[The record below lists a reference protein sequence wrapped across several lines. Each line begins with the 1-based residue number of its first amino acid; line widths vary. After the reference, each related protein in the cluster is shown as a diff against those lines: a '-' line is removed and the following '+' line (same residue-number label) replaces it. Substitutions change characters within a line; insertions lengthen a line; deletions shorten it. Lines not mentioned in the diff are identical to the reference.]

1 MRIARSWKVAAVLG
15 VAATLALTACT
26 QKSQSG
32 GGAGT
37 GSGGSGGGGA
47 VKVAF
52 VPEAAGRAL
61 LRGDEHG
68 RPEGG
73 EPSWATSS
81 GSTRARRRPTPPR
94 RPTSCARSSSRRST
108 R

>member
-1 MRIARSWKVAAVLG
+1 MRIARKLKVAAVLG

-32 GGAGT
+32 GGSE
-37 GSGGSGGGGA
+37 SGGASGGGDGT

-52 VPEAAGRAL
+52 VPKLQGIPYFEAMNT
-61 LRGDEHG
+61 
-68 RPEGG
+68 GG
-73 EPSWATSS
+73 QAAARSWALQWIYQGPTT
-81 GSTRARRRPTPPR
+81 GRRGRTGRHRHAPT
-94 RPTSCARSSSRRST
+94 SSRRST